1 MGRYTHGWGCVSL
14 YTIKGDI
21 HEKTDM
27 VGNRYYWSRYFLIS
41 QMEMV
46 RYKYV
51 PMPTGGGVYKVD
63 RFTGDT
69 YLVTPSGIRKV
80 RER

>member
-1 MGRYTHGWGCVSL
+1 MKKQIWWVIAIIGAA
-14 YTIKGDI
+14 I
-21 HEKTDM
+21 
-27 VGNRYYWSRYFLIS
+27 FLIS